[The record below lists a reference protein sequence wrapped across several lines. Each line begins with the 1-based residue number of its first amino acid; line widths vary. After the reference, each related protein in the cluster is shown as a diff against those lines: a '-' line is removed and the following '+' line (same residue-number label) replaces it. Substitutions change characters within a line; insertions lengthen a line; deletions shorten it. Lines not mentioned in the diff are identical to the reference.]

1 VAKTAGRKR
10 GYDEVGNPPKL
21 LAHPWI
27 NESLSRKELF
37 EKYGN
42 DATFQQY
49 MFGLYVKDKVC
60 IACAVVIYCCLLC
73 PFSCTK

>member
-21 LAHPWI
+21 LAHPCI
-27 NESLSRKELF
+27 HESLSPTELF

-42 DATFQQY
+42 DATFHQ
-49 MFGLYVKDKVC
+49 FVADLIKEKVC
-60 IACAVVIYCCLLC
+60 MCMCCC
-73 PFSCTK
+73 H